1 MGNLS
6 LQFNRFLPAALGFD
20 RMFDV
25 LDHASDV
32 LNSSNGAFPPANVV
46 RVDDYNFLVELA
58 VAGYKLDEIEIL
70 AEKNLL
76 KISGK
81 KAEADDRTYVIK
93 GIAGRSFERQFVLA
107 DTVVVGA
114 ANLVDGILSVELQ
127 NVIPEE
133 QKPRKVAISY
143 KA

>member
-6 LQFNRFLPAALGFD
+6 LQFDRYLPSALGFD

-32 LNSSNGAFPPANVV
+32 LNSSNGPFPPANVV

-76 KISGK
+76 KIS
-81 KAEADDRTYVIK
+81 
-93 GIAGRSFERQFVLA
+93 
-107 DTVVVGA
+107 
-114 ANLVDGILSVELQ
+114 
-127 NVIPEE
+127 
-133 QKPRKVAISY
+133 
-143 KA
+143 